1 MSLRKITTLILLAAF
16 ALTQVPVQAA
26 SLTTTGTSPK
36 VIVDAGT
43 AANGANRDVVPVTL
57 SIDTDVAGDVRF
69 GTYTGNGTFAIT
81 ENGQL
86 TTGGATLVGA
96 TSTRVLVIQP
106 PAGAEF
112 VGLAGYTSN
121 VTTTLLNPTAT
132 STETQVNVSTSG
144 FPTGAAGTDD
154 AVLAK
159 VITEDGPASTFG
171 TVVPKGSIVV
181 YTITNSASN
190 VSSAESDITFNNI
203 GLAVPAGSTLTTFNA
218 SYKEVIIGLAV
229 NEAVPSLAD
238 GATVAVATLG
248 AAGTS
253 QIIAALD
260 SEPDAQ
266 SNSVLADLLAKNASV
281 VKVNTNNTTTTTTN
295 AATLNV
301 DTDALLIRAAEVT
314 TGVFYNT
321 PFNTSAFLSS
331 VANGNSATLL
341 NAALTGAAF
350 PNSANALIT
359 VTYSLVPLTG
369 NGTTDATLVVDA
381 ASVSLEDSTGVSGFL
396 GALSTTPT
404 INGTGAITAG
414 NFAVSALYNGTSA
427 TGALPVVDFDSL
439 DDAQTDVTA
448 LAARVGFSFTS
459 PADALATTSA
469 TGTPFNVANGTL
481 QTGIFP
487 GVTVSQA
494 NALATTPGVVQTAGA
509 LTPFTV
515 VATGFAGATVGEHL
529 WVANEVTARLLPT
542 GGNAV
547 FAITGNN
554 AAAALTKAETKVGPT
569 NLAVVPYNRAAYVQN
584 NAADDDVKN
593 NAIAVAK
600 LSGNAVQIM
609 PLVNKV
615 DAVRDVI
622 KVRPEATITL
632 GTNSKAQ
639 GVKLIATVTGNNIVG
654 SQVVEIA
661 RINASGSTNAN
672 VTVSSVPAAGT
683 LNRLLAEN
691 GTSASTLRVAL
702 NLSSV
707 NNLPASDE
715 LKDLIA
721 NGSVLDNTLPSFF
734 CGGTAGTLTKGPNS
748 VPQQPYARAILVQE
762 AAAGEFAA
770 VRVSAND
777 KVRFTLP
784 VGVDLVKVAAGV
796 PATTVVNV
804 IATAGGAVGTFATTP
819 TVTAYQTISEN
830 KGGQAFIDVSL
841 PAVVAGTTTVK
852 NAIALVF
859 GQYSLVI
866 PEGQTNFEATVTLVN
881 DDGTT
886 NTAADITLDTLGTA
900 PLATGCAQQFTISY
914 CEDALANFG
923 QGDGPVV
930 SNIIANGSLLT
941 SFGSDVSSSVRL
953 LNAETTAFRIP
964 DICVREAV
972 TDALFVT
979 PSATTPNI
987 FGPGTTISLAL
998 SDSSDLADNTSDVG
1012 FATAGTIDTSDD
1024 SVSFGATGIAG
1035 SLLNSVTTA
1044 GTGTDSFLE
1053 STTIR
1058 FTGIT
1063 LNKTAGN
1070 FQPSVQNI
1078 TVFTNDGTSHIA
1090 TSMPAAFET
1099 RGTNG
1104 TALSVLGSGNANVQ
1118 EVINTFFNGDNIANN
1133 TATPDALSANFA
1145 NGRFLGFA
1153 FAGDSAKLLNAVK
1166 TINDSASAYSLLSGT
1181 TKLSIAVD
1189 DIAAVTGGL
1198 AAYTRITVF
1207 TSGGDLEPGS
1217 IITIT
1222 SPTDSVTVPVTDDGN
1237 FIAQLRGAEGDTLVL
1252 VQTPTSTQTTAD
1264 QTVIVEAQD
1273 TNLEPALLSAVAQ
1286 NFTSIGTI
1294 TEQGFA
1300 PVLFKLTAVGR
1311 IGADVFIP
1319 TASQLTVGGSPV
1331 YAVPGTD
1338 DMFLAIIDF
1347 KKTNGTTV
1355 TANVTGSPSVGISGL
1370 DSDFPTF
1377 AKSSTPNLVRVQ
1389 QKTRKDGDTRIVF
1402 KGSKLRNAGVG
1413 YIVTSTGSVQEV
1425 TFRARTSSDVKANR
1439 VVSQGTATIPA
1450 DALFGVYHVRGRGI
1464 STIDISN

>member
-26 SLTTTGTSPK
+26 TLTITGSAPS

-57 SIDTDVAGDVRF
+57 AIDTLSTGEVFF
-69 GTYTGNGTFAIT
+69 GTYTGTGTFAVT

-86 TTGGATLVGA
+86 TTGGATLAPA
-96 TSTRVLVIQP
+96 TSTYVTVIQP
-106 PAGAEF
+106 PLGAEF

-121 VTTTLLNPTAT
+121 VTTAAMDPTAGGNT
-132 STETQVNVSTSG
+132 GSLVNVSSANL
-144 FPTGAAGTDD
+144 PTAADRDT
-154 AVLAK
+154 AILAK
-159 VITEDGPASTFG
+159 IITQDGPASTFG
-171 TVVPKGSIVV
+171 TVIPKGSIVM
-181 YTITNSASN
+181 YTITNAASN
-190 VSSAESDITFNNI
+190 TTTGPSDITFNNI

-218 SYKEVIIGLAV
+218 TYKEVIIGLAV
-229 NEAVPSLAD
+229 NEAVPSLTE
-238 GATVAVATLG
+238 GATIAVATLG
-248 AAGTS
+248 TAGTS
-253 QIIAALD
+253 QINVALD

-266 SNSVLADLLAKNASV
+266 SNSVLADLLADNSST
-281 VKVNTNNTTTTTTN
+281 VKVNTNNVTTSTVN
-295 AATLNV
+295 AAILNV

-321 PFNTSAFLSS
+321 PFNTSSFLGA
-331 VANGNSATLL
+331 VANGTSATLL
-341 NAALTGAAF
+341 NAPLTGSAF

-369 NGTTDATLVVDA
+369 NGATDATLVVDA
-381 ASVSLEDSTGVSGFL
+381 ASVSLQDDSGASGFL
-396 GALSTTPT
+396 GALAVTPT
-404 INGTGAITAG
+404 INGSGAITPA
-414 NFAVSALYNGTSA
+414 NFAVSVLYNGASA
-427 TGALPVVDFDSL
+427 TGALPVVDFDL
-439 DDAQTDVTA
+439 LNDATTNVTGSV
-448 LAARVGFSFTS
+448 AAAVGFTFAA
-459 PADALATTSA
+459 PNADPLASTSA

-487 GVTVSQA
+487 GVTVAQA
-494 NALATTPGVVQTAGA
+494 DALGTTPGVVQTAGA

-515 VATGFAGATVGEHL
+515 VATGFAGATIGEAV

-542 GGNAV
+542 GGNAI
-547 FAITGNN
+547 FAFTGNQ
-554 AAAALTKAETKVGPT
+554 ATTSLVTTKEKIRIGPT
-569 NLAVVPYNRAAYVQN
+569 NLAIVPYNTAAFVQGDEN
-584 NAADDDVKN
+584 DTDVRN

-600 LSGNAVQIM
+600 LSGNTVQIM

-632 GTNSKAQ
+632 GANSRAQ

-672 VTVSSVPAAGT
+672 VTVSSLPAAGT
-683 LNRLLAEN
+683 LDRLLAEN

-707 NNLPASDE
+707 NNVPATDE

-734 CGGTAGTLTKGPNS
+734 CGGTAGNLTKGPNA
-748 VPQQPYARAILVQE
+748 VPQQPYARAVLVQE
-762 AAAGEFAA
+762 AAAAAFAE

-777 KVRFTLP
+777 RIRFTLP
-784 VGVDLVKVAAGV
+784 VGVDLVKTSLTASSNDVA
-796 PATTVVNV
+796 V
-804 IATAGGAVGTFATTP
+804 IATDGGAAGTFAATP
-819 TVTAYQTISEN
+819 TITAYQTISEQN
-830 KGGQAFIDVSL
+830 GGQAFIDVSL
-841 PAVVAGTTTVK
+841 PNVVAGTTTVK
-852 NAIALVF
+852 NAIALIF
-859 GQYSLVI
+859 GRYSLVI
-866 PEGQTNFEATVTLVN
+866 PEGQTNFDATVTLVN
-881 DDGTT
+881 DDTTTGTSS
-886 NTAADITLDTLGTA
+886 DITLDTLGTA

-914 CEDALANFG
+914 CEDALANFA

-953 LNAETTAFRIP
+953 LNEETGAFRIP
-964 DICVREAV
+964 DICVTESV
-972 TDALFVT
+972 SDALFVT
-979 PSATTPNI
+979 PAATTANI

-998 SDSSDLADNTSDVG
+998 SDPGDDTVNSNNIG
-1012 FATAGTIDTSDD
+1012 FAGAGTIDTSDD
-1024 SVSFGATGIAG
+1024 SVAFGATGIAG
-1035 SLLNSVTTA
+1035 GLLNSATNA

-1053 STTIR
+1053 TTTIR

-1063 LNKTAGN
+1063 LGKTLSN

-1078 TVFTNDGTSHIA
+1078 TVFTRSGNNHIA
-1090 TSMPAAFET
+1090 TSLPAAYET
-1099 RGTNG
+1099 RGANG
-1104 TALSVLGSGNANVQ
+1104 TGLSTVRTGLEE
-1118 EVINTFFNGDNIANN
+1118 EVINTFFNGDGIAIGAASDIAGSFVNGEFL
-1133 TATPDALSANFA
+1133 AL
-1145 NGRFLGFA
+1145 A
-1153 FAGDSAKLLNAVK
+1153 FAGNSAKLLNAVK
-1166 TINDSASAYSLLSGT
+1166 TINDTASAYSQLSEA

-1207 TSGGDLEPGS
+1207 TSAGDLEPGS

-1222 SPTDSVTVPVTDDGN
+1222 SGTDSVSVPVMDDGN
-1237 FIAQLRGAEGDTLVL
+1237 FIAQLRGVEGDTLVL
-1252 VQTPTSTQTTAD
+1252 VQTPKSDQATAD

-1273 TNLEPALLSAVAQ
+1273 QNLEPTLLSAVAQ
-1286 NFTSIGTI
+1286 NFTSIGTV
-1294 TEQGFA
+1294 TEQGLA
-1300 PVLFKLTAVGR
+1300 PVLFKLTSVGR

-1355 TANVTGSPSVGISGL
+1355 TANVTGSPSVGITGL

-1377 AKSSTPNLVRVQ
+1377 AKSSRPTLVKVE

-1413 YIVTSTGSVQEV
+1413 YIVTTTGSVQEV
-1425 TFRARTSSDVKANR
+1425 TFRARTSSDRQANR
-1439 VVSQGTATIPA
+1439 VVSQGTATIPSN
-1450 DALFGVYHVRGRGI
+1450 ALFGVYHVRGRGI
-1464 STIDISN
+1464 STIDLSN